1 MLLCLCALRSGTSHR
16 AKKVNRRNKREAS
29 HNRVNHKVS
38 ECEKKDNA
46 KSDIK
51 DKFGE
56 SST

>member
-16 AKKVNRRNKREAS
+16 ARKVNRNKREAS

-46 KSDIK
+46 SSDIK
-51 DKFGE
+51 DKYGE